1 MKRLGPIIVLLAAL
15 AVATAARSGHELP
28 VYPSFYP
35 HEIDIETITP
45 ERAAGLLREGKL
57 QAYVGDRP
65 RFSGGLPESVRAV
78 ESLGAFV
85 IVSVN
90 PASSL
95 APDEASAC
103 AVARAVV
110 RDLAARGGYFVFHPY
125 PVTPFHGDYLDHA
138 DLADAARVRLSSDSA
153 DALRPALGSPKVR
166 AGSALVASLV
176 RPEWRAQ
183 GAAWDAAIDAVDAAD
198 LVSSSTVAIN
208 GWLGPPWVRV
218 GWFHAA
224 LLLADA
230 NPAKHDRIAAALRR
244 LETHAYGDAV
254 ERINLARQ
262 LVQLLAESCHKT
274 VAGYTV
280 KREYVSVEYSAGIED
295 IGYDALEGLRSP
307 MFLRTAKLKDF
318 PWNGWLML
326 GIESKPAAAWNPI
339 AGFTD
344 PYGRLMWFAL
354 GDLAVL
360 PSPYD
365 SGWMLNRIADVQS
378 SAGR

>member
-1 MKRLGPIIVLLAAL
+1 MKRSVAIIVLLAAL
-15 AVATAARSGHELP
+15 AIATTAKSGHELP

-35 HEIDIETITP
+35 QEIDIETIAP

-57 QAYVGDRP
+57 QAYVGDEP
-65 RFSGGLPESVRAV
+65 RFTGELPPTIRPV

-103 AVARAVV
+103 AVARTVV
-110 RDLAARGGYFVFHPY
+110 RDLAGRVGDFVFHPY

-138 DLADAARVRLSSDSA
+138 DLAGAAKARLSSDAA
-153 DALRPALGSPKVR
+153 DAARPALRRLRVR
-166 AGSALVASLV
+166 AGSAAVANLV
-176 RPEWRAQ
+176 RPDWRTE
-183 GAAWDAAIDAVDAAD
+183 GAAWDASIDAVDSAE
-198 LVSSSTVAIN
+198 LVSSTTVAMN
-208 GWLGPPWVRV
+208 GWLGPPWVRA
-218 GWFHAA
+218 GWFQAA
-224 LLLADA
+224 LLLADSD
-230 NPAKHDRIAAALRR
+230 PGKRDRIAAALGR
-244 LETHAYGDAV
+244 LQTYAYGDMV

-262 LVQLLAESCHKT
+262 LVLLLAQSCRKT

-280 KREYVSVEYSAGIED
+280 KREYVSVEYSAGIEN

-307 MFLRTAKLKDF
+307 MFIRTAKLKDF

-326 GIESKPAAAWNPI
+326 GLDAKPAAAWNPI

-354 GDLAVL
+354 GDPAVL

-365 SGWMLNRIADVQS
+365 SGWMLNRIADVRS
-378 SAGR
+378 SVGR

>member
-1 MKRLGPIIVLLAAL
+1 MKRLGAIIVLLAAL
-15 AVATAARSGHELP
+15 AIATTARSGHELP

-35 HEIDIETITP
+35 HEIDIETIAP

-57 QAYVGDRP
+57 HAYVGDGP
-65 RFSGGLPESVRAV
+65 HFSGGLPESIRAV

-90 PASSL
+90 PASPL

-110 RDLAARGGYFVFHPY
+110 RDLAGQGGDFVFHPY
-125 PVTPFHGDYLDHA
+125 PVTPFHGDYLEHA
-138 DLADAARVRLSSDSA
+138 DLADAAKARLSSAPAPRS
-153 DALRPALGSPKVR
+153 ALGSLKVR
-166 AGSALVASLV
+166 AGGASVASLV
-176 RPEWRAQ
+176 RPEWRAPD
-183 GAAWDAAIDAVDAAD
+183 AEWDASIEAVDAAE
-198 LVSSSTVAIN
+198 LVASSTVAMN
-208 GWLGPPWVRV
+208 GWLGPPWVKA

-230 NPAKHDRIAAALRR
+230 DPAKHDRIEAALRR

-262 LVQLLAESCHKT
+262 VVLLLAESCNKV

-280 KREYVSVEYSAGIED
+280 KREYVNVEYSAGIEN
-295 IGYDALEGLRSP
+295 IGYDALEGLHSP
-307 MFLRTAKLKDF
+307 MFIRTAKLKDF

-326 GIESKPAAAWNPI
+326 GIESKSAAAWNPI

-354 GDLAVL
+354 GDPAVL

-365 SGWMLNRIADVQS
+365 DGWMLNRIADVRS

>member
-1 MKRLGPIIVLLAAL
+1 MKRSVAIIVLLAAL
-15 AVATAARSGHELP
+15 AIATTAKSGHELP

-35 HEIDIETITP
+35 QEIDIETIAP

-57 QAYVGDRP
+57 QAYVGDEP
-65 RFSGGLPESVRAV
+65 RFTGELPPTIRPV

-103 AVARAVV
+103 AVARTVV
-110 RDLAARGGYFVFHPY
+110 RDLAGRVGDFVFHPY

-138 DLADAARVRLSSDSA
+138 DLAGAAKARLSSDAA
-153 DALRPALGSPKVR
+153 DAARPALRRLRVR
-166 AGSALVASLV
+166 AGSAAVANLV
-176 RPEWRAQ
+176 RPDWRTE
-183 GAAWDAAIDAVDAAD
+183 GAAWDASIDSVDSAE
-198 LVSSSTVAIN
+198 LVSSTTVAMN
-208 GWLGPPWVRV
+208 GWLGPPWVRA
-218 GWFHAA
+218 GWFQAA
-224 LLLADA
+224 LLLADSD
-230 NPAKHDRIAAALRR
+230 PGKRDRIAAALGR
-244 LETHAYGDAV
+244 LQTYAYGDMV

-262 LVQLLAESCHKT
+262 LVLLLAQSCRKT

-280 KREYVSVEYSAGIED
+280 KREYVSVEYSAGIEN
-295 IGYDALEGLRSP
+295 IGYDALEGLRST
-307 MFLRTAKLKDF
+307 MFIRTAKLKDF

-326 GIESKPAAAWNPI
+326 GLDAKPAAAWNPI

-354 GDLAVL
+354 GDPAVL

-365 SGWMLNRIADVQS
+365 SGWMLNRIADVRS
-378 SAGR
+378 SVGR

>member
-1 MKRLGPIIVLLAAL
+1 
-15 AVATAARSGHELP
+15 
-28 VYPSFYP
+28 
-35 HEIDIETITP
+35 
-45 ERAAGLLREGKL
+45 
-57 QAYVGDRP
+57 
-65 RFSGGLPESVRAV
+65 LPESVRAV

-85 IVSVN
+85 VVSVN

-110 RDLAARGGYFVFHPY
+110 RDLAARGGDFVFHPY

-208 GWLGPPWVRV
+208 GWLGPPWVRA

-354 GDLAVL
+354 GDPAAL

>member
-1 MKRLGPIIVLLAAL
+1 MKRSVAIIVLLAAL
-15 AVATAARSGHELP
+15 AIATTAKSGHELP

-35 HEIDIETITP
+35 QEIDIETIAP

-57 QAYVGDRP
+57 QAYVGDEP
-65 RFSGGLPESVRAV
+65 RFTGELPPTIRPV

-103 AVARAVV
+103 AVARTVV
-110 RDLAARGGYFVFHPY
+110 RDLAGRVGDFVFHPY

-138 DLADAARVRLSSDSA
+138 DLAGAAKARLSSDAA
-153 DALRPALGSPKVR
+153 DAARPALRRLRVR
-166 AGSALVASLV
+166 AGSAAVANLV
-176 RPEWRAQ
+176 RPDWRTE
-183 GAAWDAAIDAVDAAD
+183 GAAWDASIDSVDSAE
-198 LVSSSTVAIN
+198 LVSSTTVAMN
-208 GWLGPPWVRV
+208 GWLGPPWVRA
-218 GWFHAA
+218 GWFQAA
-224 LLLADA
+224 LLLADSD
-230 NPAKHDRIAAALRR
+230 PGKRDRIAAALGR
-244 LETHAYGDAV
+244 LQTYAYGDMV

-262 LVQLLAESCHKT
+262 LVLLLAQSCRKT

-280 KREYVSVEYSAGIED
+280 KREYVSVEYSAGIEN

-307 MFLRTAKLKDF
+307 MFIRTAKLKDF

-326 GIESKPAAAWNPI
+326 GLDAKPAAAWNPI

-354 GDLAVL
+354 GDPAVL

-365 SGWMLNRIADVQS
+365 SGWMLNRIADVRS
-378 SAGR
+378 SVGR